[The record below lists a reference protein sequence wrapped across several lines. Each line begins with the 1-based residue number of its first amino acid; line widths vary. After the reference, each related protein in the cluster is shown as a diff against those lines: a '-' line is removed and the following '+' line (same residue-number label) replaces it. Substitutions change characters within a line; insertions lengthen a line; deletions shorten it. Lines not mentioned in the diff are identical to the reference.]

1 MAESLKTE
9 IRASRGKR
17 NAKRMRIA
25 GSVPAVLYG
34 HGMENLSLT
43 VAAEELQAVL
53 RHGARVVT
61 LTGAVDEKAF
71 VRDMQWNTWGTEV
84 LHVDFTRISEHE
96 KVEVTVNIELR
107 GEAPGLKEGG
117 VVEQLMH
124 DARIECEVMSIP
136 ERLLVNVN
144 ALKLEGQIKVAE
156 LELPPTVR
164 VLGDPEAVVVQC
176 MVPAE
181 APEEEGVAGEGAEP
195 EVIGRKA
202 EEEEGEAE

>member
-1 MAESLKTE
+1 MAESLNTE
-9 IRASRGKR
+9 LRASRGKR

-34 HGMENLSLT
+34 HGLENLSLS
-43 VAAEELQAVL
+43 VAAEQLETVL

-61 LTGAVDEKAF
+61 LTGAANEKAF
-71 VRDMQWNTWGTEV
+71 VRDMQWNTWGTHV

-96 KVEVTVNIELR
+96 KVEVTVHIELR

-124 DARIECEVMSIP
+124 DARIECEVMAIP

-144 ALKLEGQIKVAE
+144 SLKLNEQVKVSD

-164 VLGDPEAVVVQC
+164 VLEDAEAVVVQC
-176 MVPAE
+176 VVPAE
-181 APEEEGVAGEGAEP
+181 APEEEAAPTEGVEP
-195 EVIGRKA
+195 ELIGRKA
-202 EEEEGEAE
+202 GEEEAEAE

>member
-9 IRASRGKR
+9 LRASRGKR

-25 GSVPAVLYG
+25 GSIPAVLYG
-34 HGMENLSLT
+34 HGLENLSLS
-43 VAAEELQAVL
+43 VAAEELDAVL

-61 LTGAVDEKAF
+61 LTGAANEKAF
-71 VRDMQWNTWGTEV
+71 VRDMQWNTWGTHV

-96 KVEVTVNIELR
+96 KVEVTVHIELR

-124 DARIECEVMSIP
+124 DARIECEVMAIP

-144 ALKLEGQIKVAE
+144 SLKLNEQVKVSD

-164 VLGDPEAVVVQC
+164 VLDDAEAVVVQC
-176 MVPAE
+176 VVPAE
-181 APEEEGVAGEGAEP
+181 APEEEAVSAEGVEP
-195 EVIGRKA
+195 ELIGRKA
-202 EEEEGEAE
+202 GEEEAEAE

>member
-1 MAESLKTE
+1 MAESLNTE
-9 IRASRGKR
+9 LRASRGKR

-34 HGMENLSLT
+34 HGLENLSLS
-43 VAAEELQAVL
+43 VAAEQLETVL

-61 LTGAVDEKAF
+61 LTGAANEKAF
-71 VRDMQWNTWGTEV
+71 VRDMQWNTWGTHV

-96 KVEVTVNIELR
+96 KVEVTVHIELR

-124 DARIECEVMSIP
+124 DARIECEVMAIP

-144 ALKLEGQIKVAE
+144 SLKLNEQVKVSD

-164 VLGDPEAVVVQC
+164 VLDDADAVVVQC
-176 MVPAE
+176 VVPAE
-181 APEEEGVAGEGAEP
+181 APEEEAAPTEGVEP
-195 EVIGRKA
+195 ELIGRKA
-202 EEEEGEAE
+202 GEEEAEAE

>member
-9 IRASRGKR
+9 FRASRGKR

-34 HGMENLSLT
+34 HGMENLSLS

-71 VRDMQWNTWGTEV
+71 VRDMQWNTWGTRV

-96 KVEVTVNIELR
+96 MVEVTVSIELR
-107 GEAPGLKEGG
+107 GEAAGLKEGG

-124 DARIECEVMSIP
+124 DARIECEVMAIP

-144 ALKLEGQIKVAE
+144 GLKLNEQVKVSD

-164 VLGDPEAVVVQC
+164 VLGDAEAVVVQC
-176 MVPAE
+176 VVPAE
-181 APEEEGVAGEGAEP
+181 APEEEAAAGEGVEP
-195 EVIGRKA
+195 ELIGRKA
-202 EEEEGEAE
+202 EEEGEAE

>member
-1 MAESLKTE
+1 MAESLTTE
-9 IRASRGKR
+9 LRASRGKR

-34 HGMENLSLT
+34 HGMENLSLS
-43 VAAEELQAVL
+43 VAAEELKAVL

-61 LTGAVDEKAF
+61 LTGAVNEKAF
-71 VRDMQWNTWGTEV
+71 VRDMQWNTWGTHV

-96 KVEVTVNIELR
+96 KVEVTVHIELR

-124 DARIECEVMSIP
+124 DARIECEVMAIP

-144 ALKLEGQIKVAE
+144 SLKLNEQVKVSD

-164 VLGDPEAVVVQC
+164 VLDDAEAVVVQC
-176 MVPAE
+176 VVPAE
-181 APEEEGVAGEGAEP
+181 APEEEAAPTEGVEP
-195 EVIGRKA
+195 ELIGRKA
-202 EEEEGEAE
+202 GEEEAEAE